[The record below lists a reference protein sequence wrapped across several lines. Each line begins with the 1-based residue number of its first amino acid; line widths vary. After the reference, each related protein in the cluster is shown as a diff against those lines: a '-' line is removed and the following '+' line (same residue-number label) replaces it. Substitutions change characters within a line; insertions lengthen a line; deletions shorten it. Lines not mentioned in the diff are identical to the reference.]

1 MQESRPAERRAY
13 GGRDVAIAAGGLAML
28 GASMLVVRDGRVPAW
43 ERDLFDA
50 INGLPESLYPL
61 LWPFQQLGA
70 LAVGPLVAIA
80 ALVLHRRRLAAAA
93 IAVTIGKLLSERLV
107 KAAVSRSRPFTS
119 IGPEVTLRGDVEQH
133 GESFVSGHAVMVG
146 ALAGIITPYL
156 PGRWKMLPW
165 AVVGVVAFA
174 RVYVGAH
181 LPLDVIGG
189 AGLGLSL
196 AMLANLAIGVRP

>member
-1 MQESRPAERRAY
+1 
-13 GGRDVAIAAGGLAML
+13 
-28 GASMLVVRDGRVPAW
+28 
-43 ERDLFDA
+43 
-50 INGLPESLYPL
+50 

-70 LAVGPLVAIA
+70 LAVGPVVAIA
-80 ALVLHRRRLAAAA
+80 ALLLHRRRLAAAA
-93 IAVTIGKLLSERLV
+93 IAVTIGKLISERLV

-156 PGRWKMLPW
+156 PGRWKVLPW

-189 AGLGLSL
+189 AALGLTL
-196 AMLANLAIGVRP
+196 GMLANASIGVRP

>member
-13 GGRDVAIAAGGLAML
+13 GGRDVAIAAGGLAVL
-28 GASMLVVRDGRVPAW
+28 GASMLVVRDGHVPAW

-50 INGLPESLYPL
+50 INGLPGSLYPL

-70 LAVGPLVAIA
+70 LAVGPVVAVA
-80 ALVLHRRRLAAAA
+80 ALLLHRRRLAAAA
-93 IAVTIGKLLSERLV
+93 IAVTIGKLISERLV

-119 IGPEVTLRGDVEQH
+119 IGPEVTTRGDVEQH

-156 PGRWKMLPW
+156 PGRWKVLPW

-189 AGLGLSL
+189 AALGLTL
-196 AMLANLAIGVRP
+196 GMLANVSIGVRP

>member
-1 MQESRPAERRAY
+1 
-13 GGRDVAIAAGGLAML
+13 
-28 GASMLVVRDGRVPAW
+28 
-43 ERDLFDA
+43 
-50 INGLPESLYPL
+50 
-61 LWPFQQLGA
+61 
-70 LAVGPLVAIA
+70 
-80 ALVLHRRRLAAAA
+80 LAAAA
-93 IAVTIGKLLSERLV
+93 IAVTIGKLISERLV
-107 KAAVSRSRPFTS
+107 KAAVSRSRPYTS

-156 PGRWKMLPW
+156 PGRWKVLPW

-189 AGLGLSL
+189 AALGLTL
-196 AMLANLAIGVRP
+196 GMLANVSIGVRP